1 MNENGVISDPS
12 SEASSLK
19 KEITD
24 FIDGIRFKKKFF
36 GGVDETDVWKK
47 IRELNALYEKL
58 LISVKTRE
66 AGCSTEKED
75 E

>member
-1 MNENGVISDPS
+1 MNDKDVIQDPS
-12 SEASSLK
+12 SGASPLK

-24 FIDGIRFKKKFF
+24 FIEGIRFKKKFF

-58 LISVKTRE
+58 LISEKTRE